1 MGLLRKLAGFLGFVK
16 DDAHE
21 HKDEDDDHNNHSDSQ
36 AAHNNNR
43 AQFQETGL
51 PRRGFSVP
59 VQVSLDRPHLGPL
72 LSPCNHGDGAVQGL
86 RWYAKRLRIDEDGDV
101 ADEFL
106 EEVLPET
113 STNTEDHQRPFPKF
127 EVKYSTRPAKVKN
140 LLLSLD
146 GKIRQ
151 CVEHK
156 GRLQWV

>member
-1 MGLLRKLAGFLGFVK
+1 MFWSHKVVEFL
-16 DDAHE
+16 
-21 HKDEDDDHNNHSDSQ
+21 
-36 AAHNNNR
+36 
-43 AQFQETGL
+43 
-51 PRRGFSVP
+51 
-59 VQVSLDRPHLGPL
+59 VSFLFYI
-72 LSPCNHGDGAVQGL
+72 QGL